1 MTLLAHIEDAH
12 QLVGLYEGALDE
24 NTLKKAAE
32 FFNKALRR
40 GDKKAAQY
48 WGNIVKGAQTAKTVA
63 RAATVATAQTVGH
76 GAAKAGAAV
85 VKGAVALAKGD
96 VHGHGH
102 DHGDAAHSG
111 EKPGLWDRLKGVAKS
126 LKDAPKNVKRML
138 TDKDYRADVG
148 KKVGVSLK
156 RKAGAAW
163 GMVKHEAHE
172 FKVAGKAIA
181 KIARKEKLDANDKKA
196 LKAAGKALAVT
207 VIGTAAMGGLGHLT
221 VGALAKHFAAE
232 TAVKAVG
239 RAALFASANL
249 SEEDDAIMARWA
261 EAVINGVADAF
272 EKLGDM
278 DPEDVAK
285 LIADVEYSGG
295 SEGEDEDQDQETSEM
310 NSKYYTRVANRL
322 AEGINSGTV
331 ATFLMVLRSKL
342 TQYDKRLGDS
352 ESKRGGM
359 ANIYR
364 LGHYLKAA
372 EDVEA
377 AVKGMENKDDVEAL
391 GVLKKAIVQSFG
403 ANMSPVKA
411 TLKQIDAFLDSGK
424 KPSLK

>member
-1 MTLLAHIEDAH
+1 MTLLAHIEEAH
-12 QLVGLYEGALDE
+12 QLPGLYAGELGEGMF
-24 NTLKKAAE
+24 NKAAE
-32 FFNKALRR
+32 FLKKAMRR

-48 WGNIVKGAQTAKTVA
+48 WGKIVKGAKTAGTVA
-63 RAATVATAQTVGH
+63 RAATIATAQTVGH
-76 GAAKAGAAV
+76 GAAKVGAAV
-85 VKGAVALAKGD
+85 AKGAAALAKGD
-96 VHGHGH
+96 VHGHGD

-111 EKPGLWDRLKGVAKS
+111 EKPGLWDRLKGVGKS

-138 TDKDYRADVG
+138 TDKDYRAEVG
-148 KKVGVSLK
+148 KKVGASLK
-156 RKAGAAW
+156 RKASAAW

-181 KIARKEKLDANDKKA
+181 KIARKEKLDDNDKKA

-221 VGALAKHFAAE
+221 VGAMAKHFAAE

-249 SEEDDAIMARWA
+249 NEEDDAIMARWA
-261 EAVINGVADAF
+261 EAVINGVAEEF

-295 SEGEDEDQDQETSEM
+295 SEDEEDDEETSEM
-310 NSKYYTRVANRL
+310 NTGYYARVANRL
-322 AEGINSGTV
+322 AEAIDSGTV
-331 ATFLMVLRSKL
+331 ATFLMVLKSKL

-352 ESKRGGM
+352 EAKKGRV
-359 ANIYR
+359 NIYR
-364 LGHYLKAA
+364 LGHYLQAA
-372 EDVEA
+372 NDVEA
-377 AVKGMENKDDVEAL
+377 AVKGLEQKDDAEAL
-391 GVLKKAIVQSFG
+391 GALKKAMAKSF
-403 ANMSPVKA
+403 AADMPPVKA
-411 TLKQIDAFLDSGK
+411 TIKQIDAWLSGGK